1 MAGPWEKYQ
10 AADTSATGGAK
21 PWERYQ
27 KSADGSVSPPKEP
40 STRTPFAV
48 ANDTMIELANSAVG
62 GLGAAADFAL
72 PGNRFSRAADDFV
85 KAGQEKQSDAVKA
98 DRAKFQKALDQSE
111 GIGDDLSAVGNY
123 LVDSPLQAAAQA
135 AGSFAL
141 PGGAIKGARVGAE
154 LLGLG
159 ARGATVAGRA
169 AGIGAGAA
177 LSGGDAAGG
186 AYDLVMEMPERTL
199 MASPQA
205 QALADKGYLP
215 KEIRETLARE
225 AGRDASLLPA
235 LAGALTG
242 AFGAEKVL
250 AGGRMA
256 QGGLRGALGTGAV
269 EAATEAAEEGVTQF
283 EGRRA
288 AQKIDPSIDPTKN
301 VAAMAAMGA
310 AQGGPVGAVV
320 GGMSHGHAAGDSVQD
335 RYGKVAAERAAEGEE
350 PAAPLALPSPGSQDA
365 LVVDAEGRAMGRE
378 DVAARNHPG
387 RRGMEA
393 AEAQEPAGPLA
404 LPAPAV
410 TVGRDGTA
418 RTASQR
424 TESAALDELERW
436 ARQELGYTDDVQA
449 AGRRHPGRPEE
460 NPGPATRIPA
470 LPAPTVTVDSTG
482 TARTAEQR
490 SADLSRQREAGDLG
504 LTQDVDAAARNHPGR
519 PQAIQTPV
527 DEAAHAAQ
535 TSPIDGAIEPTDG
548 QKEAG
553 NYRKGHVR
561 VAGLDIS
568 IENPEGS
575 ERRGTDPGG
584 KPWVNRMAGHY
595 GYVRRTEGADGDQVD
610 VFLKPGTAEDYSG
623 PVFVVD
629 QVDPKTGKFDE
640 HKVMVGYGSQK
651 EAETAYRRSY
661 SRGWKGMGKV
671 TPMDMPAFK
680 EWLKGDTTQPA
691 AGAIQPQAASGEEAR
706 VARAHSLLP
715 EDRRTILRRSVAAG
729 NITQSQADERALR
742 WAANHGMSEGD
753 TAPGRQVK
761 RKWTDAEWAR
771 LGLLQSARDELKNAV
786 DRGVLSQDQ
795 ADALVEQARQTGDVA
810 AADGLIMDAIDE
822 ADGKRP
828 PERAALQAEPSG
840 KAADLSRQNRD
851 RSRPA
856 SIEQMNR
863 IANAPDYD
871 RLGFGRSPNEAAPM
885 VSVAGDTARIPES
898 DMGRADRVTLG
909 DGTKIPVR
917 YAVIEASDALA
928 SHAADGAENATYYAE
943 PQPGQVRALNNGRM
957 AGLQEAYRRKTA
969 GAYTQAMI
977 DDAQAHGV
985 SVAAIRAKRE
995 PVLVRVYAD
1004 AENRR
1009 PNMGALSNPQSN
1021 LGMSAT
1027 EQAANDA
1034 RVVPVDLLNLGDTAS
1049 FDAASNRRFLDAF
1062 ARTVQKQGEDAA
1074 QIRDG
1079 QGNYSRQFMD
1089 RARAAVFHRAYG
1101 DDALTAMASES
1112 ADPDV
1117 RNILNALTMAAP
1129 DFAGMDAGPLDIR
1142 PQLAQAVHQIRDA
1155 RSRGLSMDQ
1164 HLAQQDMF
1172 GRDPLVDRMVGLL
1185 WGNIRAPRR
1194 VSEALRDMALFV
1206 QNEQARAGNQDMF
1219 GGAQVSAD
1227 DIVNR
1232 GEALIRNRY
1241 GNEEA
1246 SQAGLFGVER
1256 SESGRRAGANR
1267 RGGGQQGE
1275 DRGAPPADADGAA
1288 TRVEEPHGTQDL
1300 FGQKFELEPDVSPAS
1315 GGSRRA
1321 APVRT
1326 EPGSGAIQFPSLR
1339 SRAAAVV
1346 VEPEGSQFA
1355 VRVEAKRTL
1364 DLKVPDG
1371 IISSPD
1377 AVASALASIRKHP
1390 QENLLMLLTDEAGMP
1405 ISVLRHSLGQKFST
1419 GVETD
1424 VIIGHAA
1431 RVPKARNMWVVH
1443 NHPSGVSE
1451 LSNADLRMSNKIAGL
1466 LRGARIQYRGMMA
1479 VGQNTFSNV
1488 DANGD
1493 ITRGKV
1499 RPVSRPKQ
1507 IPVVERTFVKRGTL
1521 DKAIDPVSVTQIAEK
1536 VSAGQ
1541 DGVML
1546 LDSQNRPVA
1555 FLPIRA
1561 TEMGRLR
1568 GTGGLERL
1576 MAGVEKA
1583 NTAAAVTVVRSA
1595 GDVDAAFNVGAALTA
1610 AGIRVLD
1617 IVADGKPLAQTGR
1630 RLTRSD
1636 GTFESRQPRPRAGVA
1651 VSDAQRFAGDF
1662 MDKLPGAGRL
1672 KVSVVQ
1678 SVKDIPEGAKPSN
1691 MAEGVYY
1698 PASEGGRIY
1707 LVADNLPTID
1717 RLHQVLAHEV
1727 VGHFG
1732 VEALLGERF
1741 DGVLADVRR
1750 LARVPQGERATGN
1763 EQPGDKNYATMEA
1776 VGMRYPDYGAKARAR
1791 EVLARMAETNSRKYF
1806 LQGLYMKM
1814 RAALRAM
1821 GFDLK
1826 LTTAD
1831 LRQMVVDAGRFL
1843 RRTPA
1848 DQAYSGVKM
1857 AAASMAASESAR
1869 PGQTDTEA
1877 FKRWFGDSRVVDS
1890 EGRPLVVYHGTADDI
1905 TAFDTTKTKAA
1916 DVIFTT
1922 SDPAAASTYA
1932 ETQFRGAPNV
1942 MPLYV
1947 SIKRPAYIRAEDYSF
1962 EALQTAASRGDVDG
1976 ILVVDDAGS
1985 IRIAAPLSPEQ
1996 IKSAA
2001 GNRGTFDPSSDSI
2014 VESRRDDKP
2023 VDLPDAIIGRTLGD
2037 AGRHPDFPAAKAG
2050 NTNAAQRLVDDL
2062 VTSDVVSKVRDTLGD
2077 KRPTVVP
2084 VLAVESAGHNKI
2096 PLAAAHRLGAAL
2108 GLDVDQNVYQSVKAK
2123 RTALSGLDRIF
2134 QQPEFDGTVEAGK
2147 EYLLVDDTLT
2157 QGGTMAALASHIR
2170 QHGGTVV
2177 GTFAL
2182 TGKQY
2187 SATLRLSPETLKTLR
2202 ERYGDIE
2209 SEFRAATGRGLDALT
2224 ESEGRYL
2231 AKHGTP
2237 DAVRARIV
2245 AEGHARGRGALQE
2258 GMGRQEGRLK
2268 QPQDDDQ
2275 APPDAGLFN
2284 GPVESRAAAAPP
2296 TGQPKQPAASGTAR
2310 PGETLSKTE
2319 RMLRD
2324 RTLGKIGAFTKPDS
2338 IQDRLAKL
2346 QDGWRAKAV
2355 QGVFDH
2361 FLSLKALSPTAYMQ
2375 ARLSKGTDGA
2385 AEYLVRHG
2393 AVKLTDGAIDGA
2405 GGKGLA
2411 DILAGLSGEHDHFM
2425 AWIAGNRA
2433 ERLLAEGR
2441 EHLFTPDD
2449 VAMLKRL
2456 NLGKMADGRR
2466 RADVYAA
2473 ALKDLNVLQKSVLD
2487 VAQDAG
2493 LINREAR
2500 KLWEHNFYV
2509 PFYREMENDATGT
2522 MGPGQISG
2530 LVGQR
2535 AFKKLKGG
2543 KEKLGDLTANTVSNW
2558 SHLLSASMKN
2568 LAAQGAMESAVEMG
2582 IAEKIGAAQKDSVR
2596 IMVDGKERHYMVD
2609 DPMVLDSL
2617 TSLHYVGSNDPI
2629 MRAMR
2634 KMKHAL
2640 TIGVTISPT
2649 FRVRNLL
2656 RDSLQAVSID
2666 SEISLN
2672 PMRNMIDG
2680 WRATTSDSPTMR
2692 KLLAGGGA
2700 VRFGSFNDGQAR
2712 NVKRLIDE
2720 LQVSPDQVVSSPADL
2735 RRYARK
2741 AFDWYQE
2748 LGDRSETVNRAA
2760 IYDAAIKNGK
2770 SHLEAS
2776 YLARDLM
2783 DFTSHGSF
2791 AAVRL
2796 LTQVVPFMNA
2806 RLQGMYKL
2814 GRAVRDNPARFAA
2827 VAGAVGLASAL
2838 LYLSMKDDDDYKAL
2852 PDWARNTYWVMKLP
2866 GTDKMIYI
2874 PKPFEIGALGTV
2886 VERATELAFGGDDY
2900 RLGDFGR
2907 TVAGV
2912 LGDQLAMNP
2921 IPQALKPAMEAAF
2934 NFDSFRGRN
2943 IDSMGQERLP
2953 PGERFTGQTSAG
2965 AVALGRAI
2973 NVSPQ
2978 RLEHMAR
2985 GYFGWLGAQALN
2997 VADYLARPLSNL
3009 PENPRRDLGKIDNWF
3024 VVGDFVKDA
3033 ASPSSKY
3040 AQRFYDMQNEVN
3052 QVYAA
3057 YNQARALGDVER
3069 AEELKRSDEAK
3080 LYGIAKAAG
3089 NQLTKINQAIK
3100 RVERSDLPAE
3110 EKRARLDQLYQAGWG
3125 MDGVYCRRPDARSYV
3140 YQ

>member
-111 GIGDDLSAVGNY
+111 GVGDDLAAVGDY
-123 LVDSPLQAAAQA
+123 IVDSPLQAAAQA

-159 ARGATVAGRA
+159 ARGAAIAGRA
-169 AGIGAGAA
+169 AGIGTGAA
-177 LSGGDAAGG
+177 LSGGDAAGN

-199 MASPQA
+199 MASEPA

-215 KEIRETLARE
+215 TEIRETLARE

-235 LAGALTG
+235 LAGGLSG

-256 QGGLRGALGTGAV
+256 QGGLRGAIGTGAV
-269 EAATEAAEEGVTQF
+269 EAATEAAEEGITQY
-283 EGRRA
+283 EGQRA

-310 AQGGPVGAVV
+310 AQGGPIGAVV
-320 GGMSHGHAAGDSVQD
+320 GGLSHGRARGDSMQD

-350 PAAPLALPSPGSQDA
+350 PAAPLGLPSPGSQEA
-365 LVVDAEGRAMGRE
+365 FVVDADGQVMNRE
-378 DVAARNHPG
+378 NAAARNHPG
-387 RRGMEA
+387 RVQFADGKGDSVSWDVDANGNPVR
-393 AEAQEPAGPLA
+393 QDAGRPA
-404 LPAPAV
+404 LPAPTI
-410 TVGRDGTA
+410 TVDADGTA
-418 RTASQR
+418 KTAGQR
-424 TESAALDELERW
+424 TESSALDELERW
-436 ARQELGYTDDVQA
+436 ARDNLGYTDDVQA
-449 AGRRHPGRPEE
+449 AGRNHPGRPEPDPRAPE
-460 NPGPATRIPA
+460 APQSEPPLA
-470 LPAPTVTVDSTG
+470 LPAPTVTVDAAG
-482 TARTAEQR
+482 TARTAGQR
-490 SADLSRQREAGDLG
+490 SADLAKQREAGDLG
-504 LTQDVDAAARNHPGR
+504 LTQDVDAAGRQHPGR

-535 TSPIDGAIEPTDG
+535 TSPLAGAVEPTDA

-553 NYRKGHVR
+553 NYRKGHAR
-561 VAGLDIS
+561 IAGLDIS

-575 ERRGTDPGG
+575 ERRGTGPGG
-584 KPWVNRMAGHY
+584 KPWVTRMAGHY
-595 GYVRRTEGADGDQVD
+595 GYVRRTEGADGEQVD

-651 EAETAYRRSY
+651 EAEKAYKASY
-661 SRGWKGMGKV
+661 SRGWKGMGRV

-680 EWLKGDTTQPA
+680 EWLKGDTTKPA
-691 AGAIQPQAASGEEAR
+691 AGGQQTAA
-706 VARAHSLLP
+706 P
-715 EDRRTILRRSVAAG
+715 
-729 NITQSQADERALR
+729 
-742 WAANHGMSEGD
+742 
-753 TAPGRQVK
+753 
-761 RKWTDAEWAR
+761 
-771 LGLLQSARDELKNAV
+771 
-786 DRGVLSQDQ
+786 
-795 ADALVEQARQTGDVA
+795 
-810 AADGLIMDAIDE
+810 
-822 ADGKRP
+822 
-828 PERAALQAEPSG
+828 
-840 KAADLSRQNRD
+840 DLSRQNRD

-885 VSVAGDTARIPES
+885 VSVAGDTARIPEA
-898 DMGRADRVTLG
+898 DMGRSDRVTLG
-909 DGTKIPVR
+909 DGTKVPVR

-928 SHAADGAENATYYAE
+928 SHAADGTENAAYYDA
-943 PQPGQVRALNNGRM
+943 PQPGQIRALNNGRM
-957 AGLQEAYRRKTA
+957 AGLQEAYRRKKA
-969 GAYTQAMI
+969 GAYIEAMI
-977 DDAQAHGV
+977 EDAQAHGV
-985 SVAAIRAKRE
+985 SPEAIRAKRE

-1034 RVVPVDLLNLGDTAS
+1034 RVVPVDLLDLGDTAS

-1062 ARTVQKQGEDAA
+1062 ARAVQQQGEDAA

-1079 QGNYSRQFMD
+1079 HGNYSRQFMD

-1129 DFAGMDAGPLDIR
+1129 DFAGLEAGPLDIR
-1142 PQLAQAVHQIRDA
+1142 PQLGQAVHQIRDA
-1155 RSRGLSMDQ
+1155 RSRGLNMDQ

-1219 GGAQVSAD
+1219 GGAEVSAD
-1227 DIVNR
+1227 DIINR

-1241 GNEEA
+1241 GKENA
-1246 SQAGLFGVER
+1246 TQAEGLFGVER
-1256 SESGRRAGANR
+1256 SESGRRADADR
-1267 RGGGQQGE
+1267 PAGGQSGE
-1275 DRGAPPADADGAA
+1275 KRGTPPADADGTAA
-1288 TRVEEPHGTQDL
+1288 RVEEPHGTQDL
-1300 FGQKFELEPDVSPAS
+1300 FGQGFELEPDVSHS
-1315 GGSRRA
+1315 GGGDKRA
-1321 APVRT
+1321 RAGGPISGPR
-1326 EPGSGAIQFPSLR
+1326 SGALRLPSLR

-1346 VEPEGSQFA
+1346 IEPEGSQFA
-1355 VRVEAKRTL
+1355 VRVEAKKTL
-1364 DLKVPDG
+1364 DLRVPDG
-1371 IISSPD
+1371 KITSAGD
-1377 AVASALASIRKHP
+1377 VASALASIRKHP
-1390 QENLLMLLTDEAGMP
+1390 QENLLMLLTDGDGMP
-1405 ISVLRHSLGQKFST
+1405 ISVLRHSIGGKAHT
-1419 GVETD
+1419 GVEPD
-1424 VIIGHAA
+1424 IIIGHAA
-1431 RVPKARNMWVVH
+1431 RVPKAKNMWLVH

-1451 LSNADLRMSNKIAGL
+1451 LSNPDLQMSKRVAQI
-1466 LRGARIQYRGMMA
+1466 LRGTGIQYRGLMA
-1479 VGQNTFSNV
+1479 VGLGSFSNV
-1488 DANGD
+1488 DAQGG
-1493 ITRGKV
+1493 IERGKV
-1499 RPVSRPKQ
+1499 APVLRPKH

-1521 DKAIDPVSVTQIAEK
+1521 GKAIDPVSVTQIAEK
-1536 VSAGQ
+1536 VSGGQ

-1555 FLPIRA
+1555 FLPIRSA
-1561 TEMGRLR
+1561 EMGRLR
-1568 GTGGLERL
+1568 GTGGLEKL
-1576 MAGVEKA
+1576 MAGVERA

-1595 GDVDAAFNVGAALTA
+1595 GDVDAALNVGTALNA

-1617 IVADGKPLAQTGR
+1617 IVAAGQPLAATGK

-1651 VSDAQRFAGDF
+1651 VSEAQRFAGDF

-1707 LVADNLPTID
+1707 LVADNLPTMD
-1717 RLHQVLAHEV
+1717 RLHQVLAHEI

-1750 LARVPQGERATGN
+1750 LARVPQGSRATGN
-1763 EQPGDKNYATMEA
+1763 EQPGDPNYATMEA

-1806 LQGLYMKM
+1806 LTGLYMKM

-1821 GFDLK
+1821 GFNLK

-1831 LRQMVVDAGRFL
+1831 LRQMVIDAGRFL
-1843 RRTPA
+1843 QRTPA
-1848 DQAYSGVKM
+1848 DQAYSGMKM

-1869 PGQTDTEA
+1869 PGQTDVAA
-1877 FKRWFGDSRVVDS
+1877 FKRWFAGSKIVDAA
-1890 EGRPLVVYHGTADDI
+1890 GQPLVVYHGTDQSFDAFKGESWFTPVPADASQYSS
-1905 TAFDTTKTKAA
+1905 TQTPGA
-1916 DVIFTT
+1916 DH
-1922 SDPAAASTYA
+1922 
-1932 ETQFRGAPNV
+1932 APNV
-1942 MPLYV
+1942 MPVYLNIRKPKVIKTYATRSDIEDAKASGKYDGVIVQGVGGSTVNHYV
-1947 SIKRPAYIRAEDYSF
+1947 AFRPG
-1962 EALQTAASRGDVDG
+1962 QV
-1976 ILVVDDAGS
+1976 
-1985 IRIAAPLSPEQ
+1985 
-1996 IKSAA
+1996 KSAIGNA
-2001 GNRGTFDPSSDSI
+2001 GAFDPNSDSI

-2023 VDLPDAIIGRTLGD
+2023 IDLPAAIIGRALGD

-2050 NTNAAQRLVDDL
+2050 DTKAAVRLVDDL
-2062 VTSDVVSKVRDTLGD
+2062 VTPDVVSKVRDALSGQ
-2077 KRPTVVP
+2077 KPTIVP
-2084 VLAVESAGHNKI
+2084 VLAIESAGHNKI
-2096 PLAAAHRLGAAL
+2096 PAMVAKRLGISL
-2108 GLDVDQNVYQSVKAK
+2108 GLDVDADIVQSVKAQ
-2123 RTALSGLDRIF
+2123 RTALTGLDRIF
-2134 QQPEFDGTVEAGK
+2134 QQPEFDGPVGAGK

-2170 QHGGTVV
+2170 QHGGAVV

-2209 SEFRAATGRGLDALT
+2209 SEFRAATGRGFDALT

-2237 DAVRARIV
+2237 DAVRARV
-2245 AEGHARGRGALQE
+2245 LAEGNARGDGLRGESL
-2258 GMGRQEGRLK
+2258 GRQEGRLK

-2284 GPVESRAAAAPP
+2284 GPVESRAAAAPIP
-2296 TGQPKQPAASGTAR
+2296 SDSGKQPAATGTVR

-2319 RMLRD
+2319 RLLRD

-2338 IQDRLAKL
+2338 IQDRLTKL
-2346 QDGWRAKAV
+2346 QDNWRAKAV

-2393 AVKLTDGAIDGA
+2393 AVKMTDGAIDGA

-2411 DILAGLSGEHDHFM
+2411 DILAGLNGEHDHFM

-2456 NLGKMADGRR
+2456 NLGKMQDGRR

-2500 KLWEHNFYV
+2500 KLWEHDFYV
-2509 PFYREMENDATGT
+2509 PFYRVMEDDNTGT

-2543 KEKLGDLTANTVSNW
+2543 KEKLGDLTANTVANW

-2596 IMVDGKERHYMVD
+2596 IMVDGKEQHYAVD

-2617 TSLHYVGSNDPI
+2617 TALHYVGSNDPI

-2656 RDSLQAVSID
+2656 RDSLQAIAID
-2666 SEISLN
+2666 SDIKLN
-2672 PMRNMIDG
+2672 PVANMIQG
-2680 WRATTSDSPTMR
+2680 WKSTGSESPTMR

-2712 NVKRLIDE
+2712 NVKRLVDE

-2748 LGDRSETVNRAA
+2748 LGDRSETVNRAT
-2760 IYDAAIKNGK
+2760 IYEAARKNGK

-2852 PDWARNTYWVMKLP
+2852 PDWARNTYWVVKLP

-2886 VERATELAFGGDDY
+2886 VERGTELAFGGDDY

-2978 RLEHMAR
+2978 RLEHIVR

-2997 VADYLARPLSNL
+2997 VADYLARPLSNM
-3009 PENPRRDLGKIDNWF
+3009 PENPRSDLGKIDNWF

-3040 AQRFYDMQNEVN
+3040 VQRFYDMQKDVN
-3052 QVYAA
+3052 QIYAA
-3057 YNQARALGDVER
+3057 YNQARALGDVDR

-3089 NQLTKINQAIK
+3089 NQLAKINQAIK
-3100 RVERSDLPAE
+3100 RVERSTLAAE
-3110 EKRARLDQLYQAGWG
+3110 EKRVRLDELYQARNRLA
-3125 MDGVYCRRPDARSYV
+3125 MIADEHVRAKR
-3140 YQ
+3140 

>member
-1 MAGPWEKYQ
+1 MAGPWEKYRVP
-10 AADTSATGGAK
+10 ARAEAGGMK
-21 PWERYQ
+21 PWERYGAPTAGQ
-27 KSADGSVSPPKEP
+27 PAEP
-40 STRTPFAV
+40 ATRTPFAV
-48 ANDTMIELANSAVG
+48 ANDTMIELANAAVG
-62 GLGAAADFAL
+62 GLGAVADFAV

-85 KAGQEKQSDAVKA
+85 RAGQEKQSDVVKA
-98 DRAKFQKALDQSE
+98 DRAKLNEALKQSE
-111 GIGDDLSAVGNY
+111 GVGDDLKAVGDY
-123 LVDSPLQAAAQA
+123 IVDSPLQAAAQA
-135 AGSFAL
+135 AGSFL
-141 PGGAIKGARVGAE
+141 VPGAAIKGARVGAG
-154 LLGLG
+154 LLGWG
-159 ARGATVAGRA
+159 ERGAALAGRA
-169 AGIGAGAA
+169 AGIGTGAA
-177 LSGGDAAGG
+177 LSGGDAAGN
-186 AYDLVMEMPERTL
+186 AYDLVMGMPERTL
-199 MASPQA
+199 MASEPA
-205 QALADKGYLP
+205 QALADQGYLP

-235 LAGALTG
+235 LAGAAAG
-242 AFGAEKVL
+242 AFGAEKIL

-269 EAATEAAEEGVTQF
+269 EAATEAAEEGLTQY
-283 EGRRA
+283 EGQRA

-320 GGMSHGHAAGDSVQD
+320 GGLSHGRAAGDSVQD

-350 PAAPLALPSPGSQDA
+350 PAAPLALPSPSGQDA
-365 LVVDAEGRAMGRE
+365 FRVDADGQVMSRE
-378 DVAARNHPG
+378 DAAARNHPG

-393 AEAQEPAGPLA
+393 AEAQEPADPLA
-404 LPAPAV
+404 LPAPTV
-410 TVGRDGTA
+410 TVGQDGTA
-418 RTASQR
+418 RTAGQR
-424 TESAALDELERW
+424 MESAALDELERW
-436 ARQELGYTDDVQA
+436 ARDNLGYTDDVQA
-449 AGRRHPGRPEE
+449 AGRNHPGRPEA
-460 NPGPATRIPA
+460 NPRPPAAPAAEPTLA
-470 LPAPTVTVDSTG
+470 LPAPTVTVDSAG
-482 TARTAEQR
+482 AARTAEQR
-490 SADLSRQREAGDLG
+490 SADLARQREAGDLG
-504 LTQDVDAAARNHPGR
+504 LTRDVETAARNHPGR

-535 TSPIDGAIEPTDG
+535 TSPVGTPAVEPTDG

-629 QVDPKTGKFDE
+629 QMDPKTGKFDE

-680 EWLKGDTTQPA
+680 EWLKKGDTTKP
-691 AGAIQPQAASGEEAR
+691 
-706 VARAHSLLP
+706 VAQR
-715 EDRRTILRRSVAAG
+715 
-729 NITQSQADERALR
+729 
-742 WAANHGMSEGD
+742 
-753 TAPGRQVK
+753 
-761 RKWTDAEWAR
+761 
-771 LGLLQSARDELKNAV
+771 
-786 DRGVLSQDQ
+786 DQ
-795 ADALVEQARQTGDVA
+795 AGT
-810 AADGLIMDAIDE
+810 
-822 ADGKRP
+822 
-828 PERAALQAEPSG
+828 
-840 KAADLSRQNRD
+840 DLSRQNRD

-898 DMGRADRVTLG
+898 DMGRTDRVTLG

-928 SHAADGAENATYYAE
+928 SHAADGTENAAYYADAK
-943 PQPGQVRALNNGRM
+943 PGEVRALNNGRM
-957 AGLQEAYRRKTA
+957 AGLQEAYRRKKA

-985 SVAAIRAKRE
+985 SPEAIRAKRE

-1034 RVVPVDLLNLGDTAS
+1034 RITPVDLLDMGESGA
-1049 FDAASNRRFLDAF
+1049 FDSASNRRFLDAF
-1062 ARTVQKQGEDAA
+1062 VRAVQHQGEDAA

-1101 DDALTAMASES
+1101 DDALTSMASES

-1129 DFAGMDAGPLDIR
+1129 DFAGLDAGPLDIR
-1142 PQLAQAVHQIRDA
+1142 PQLAAAVHQIRDA
-1155 RSRGLSMDQ
+1155 RARGLNMDQ
-1164 HLAQQDMF
+1164 HLAQQDLF

-1206 QNEQARAGNQDMF
+1206 QNEQARAGSQDMF

-1227 DIVNR
+1227 DIINR

-1241 GNEEA
+1241 GREQA
-1246 SQAGLFGVER
+1246 STGQKDIFGVER
-1256 SESGRRAGANR
+1256 SKGGRRADSDRSAGR
-1267 RGGGQQGE
+1267 QQGE
-1275 DRGAPPADADGAA
+1275 NEGARPANADDAA
-1288 TRVEEPHGTQDL
+1288 TRLEESHGTQDL
-1300 FGQKFELEPDVSPAS
+1300 FGQGFDLEPEVSNSS
-1315 GGSRRA
+1315 GGGRRA
-1321 APVRT
+1321 ASTRT
-1326 EPGSGAIQFPSLR
+1326 ESGSGAVRLPSLR
-1339 SRAAAVV
+1339 SRAAAIII
-1346 VEPEGSQFA
+1346 EPEGSQFA
-1355 VRVEAKRTL
+1355 VRVEAKKTL
-1364 DLKVPDG
+1364 DLRVPDG
-1371 IISSPD
+1371 VIASPD
-1377 AVASALASIRKHP
+1377 AVASAMASIRKAP
-1390 QENLLMLLTDEAGMP
+1390 QENLMMLLTDEAGMP
-1405 ISVLRHSLGQKFST
+1405 ISVLRHSLGRKSST
-1419 GVETD
+1419 DIEPD
-1424 VIIGHAA
+1424 IIIGHAA
-1431 RVPKARNMWVVH
+1431 RVPRAKHMWLVH

-1451 LSNADLRMSNKIAGL
+1451 LSNADLRMSKKIADL
-1466 LRGARIQYRGMMA
+1466 LRGGRIEYKGLMA
-1479 VGQNTFSNV
+1479 VGQGAFSNV
-1488 DANGD
+1488 DARGD
-1493 ITRGKV
+1493 IARGKV

-1521 DKAIDPVSVTQIAEK
+1521 GDMVDPLNVAGLAERI
-1536 VSAGQ
+1536 SGGR

-1546 LDSQNRPVA
+1546 LNALHRPVA
-1555 FLPIRA
+1555 FLPMMA
-1561 TEMGRLR
+1561 HEMGRLR
-1568 GTGGLERL
+1568 GTGGLEKL

-1583 NTAAAVTVVRSA
+1583 NTSSA
-1595 GDVDAAFNVGAALTA
+1595 ITIVQSEGNIDQARNLNKALED
-1610 AGIRVLD
+1610 AGIRALD
-1617 IVADGKPLAQTGR
+1617 IVADGKPLAPTGQ
-1630 RLTRSD
+1630 RLVPRS
-1636 GTFESRQPRPRAGVA
+1636 GGQFESRQPRPGAGVSVA
-1651 VSDAQRFAGDF
+1651 DARVFAGAF
-1662 MDKLPGAGRL
+1662 MKKLPGAGRL

-1678 SVKDIPEGAKPSN
+1678 SVKDIPEGPSN

-1698 PASEGGRIY
+1698 PAGDGGRIY
-1707 LVADNLPTID
+1707 LVADNLPTME
-1717 RLHQVLAHEV
+1717 RLQQVLAHEI

-1750 LARVPQGERATGN
+1750 LARVPAGERATGN

-1791 EVLARMAETNSRKYF
+1791 EVLARMAETGGRKYF
-1806 LQGLYMKM
+1806 LQGLYAKM

-1831 LRQMVVDAGRFL
+1831 LRQMVIDAGRFL
-1843 RRTPA
+1843 RRTQA
-1848 DQAYSGVKM
+1848 DQAFSGTRM
-1857 AAASMAASESAR
+1857 AAASMAASNGRAGVPTADVSGLEFGNPADGVVALRNQAKEWGAEHLQGKQFRNAEQGWDIHVGRRGLKETLSRSAR
-1869 PGQTDTEA
+1869 IEKVQSIAALPDMLRHATLSHSAPAKLASDTSTRAMHTMYAPVRIGGDLRVARLLIREANNGEFFYDHDLSGISQQKAPDTTPNINPGS
-1877 FKRWFGDSRVVDS
+1877 KPGDMESGARATISVDEIKEIVNA
-1890 EGRPLVVYHGTADDI
+1890 EGR
-1905 TAFDTTKTKAA
+1905 
-1916 DVIFTT
+1916 
-1922 SDPAAASTYA
+1922 
-1932 ETQFRGAPNV
+1932 
-1942 MPLYV
+1942 
-1947 SIKRPAYIRAEDYSF
+1947 
-1962 EALQTAASRGDVDG
+1962 
-1976 ILVVDDAGS
+1976 AGW
-1985 IRIAAPLSPEQ
+1985 
-1996 IKSAA
+1996 KFGSA
-2001 GNRGTFDPSSDSI
+2001 
-2014 VESRRDDKP
+2014 ESR
-2023 VDLPDAIIGRTLGD
+2023 
-2037 AGRHPDFPAAKAG
+2037 
-2050 NTNAAQRLVDDL
+2050 N
-2062 VTSDVVSKVRDTLGD
+2062 
-2077 KRPTVVP
+2077 
-2084 VLAVESAGHNKI
+2084 
-2096 PLAAAHRLGAAL
+2096 GA
-2108 GLDVDQNVYQSVKAK
+2108 
-2123 RTALSGLDRIF
+2123 
-2134 QQPEFDGTVEAGK
+2134 
-2147 EYLLVDDTLT
+2147 
-2157 QGGTMAALASHIR
+2157 
-2170 QHGGTVV
+2170 
-2177 GTFAL
+2177 
-2182 TGKQY
+2182 
-2187 SATLRLSPETLKTLR
+2187 
-2202 ERYGDIE
+2202 
-2209 SEFRAATGRGLDALT
+2209 
-2224 ESEGRYL
+2224 
-2231 AKHGTP
+2231 P
-2237 DAVRARIV
+2237 DAVRDRV
-2245 AEGHARGRGALQE
+2245 LAEGHARGDGLRGEDL
-2258 GMGRQEGRLK
+2258 GRQESGLS
-2268 QPQDDDQ
+2268 PNQDDNE
-2275 APPDAGLFN
+2275 APPDAGLFS
-2284 GPVESRAAAAPP
+2284 GPVESRAATLPP
-2296 TGQPKQPAASGTAR
+2296 TSKPVQPEASNTVR
-2310 PGETLSKTE
+2310 PGESLSKTE
-2319 RMLRD
+2319 RLLRD
-2324 RTLGKIGAFTKPDS
+2324 RTLGKIGAFAKPDS

-2355 QGVFDH
+2355 QGIFDH

-2411 DILAGLSGEHDHFM
+2411 DILAGLRGEHDHFM

-2449 VAMLKRL
+2449 VATLKRL
-2456 NLGKMADGRR
+2456 NLGKMPDGRR

-2487 VAQDAG
+2487 VAQEAG
-2493 LINREAR
+2493 LINSEAR
-2500 KLWEHNFYV
+2500 KLWEHEFYV

-2522 MGPGQISG
+2522 MGPGQIAG

-2596 IMVDGKERHYMVD
+2596 IMVDGKEKHYMVD

-2672 PMRNMIDG
+2672 PMRNMVEG
-2680 WRATTSDSPTMR
+2680 WKATGSESPTMR

-2712 NVKRLIDE
+2712 NVKRLVDE
-2720 LQVSPDQVVSSPADL
+2720 LQVSADQVVSSPADL

-2741 AFDWYQE
+2741 AFDWYQD

-2760 IYDAAIKNGK
+2760 IYDAAIRNGK

-2852 PDWARNTYWVMKLP
+2852 PDWVRNTYWVVKLP
-2866 GTDKMIYI
+2866 GTDKMVYV

-2886 VERATELAFGGDDY
+2886 VERGTELAFGGDDY
-2900 RLGDFGR
+2900 RLGDFAK

-2921 IPQALKPAMEAAF
+2921 IPQAVKPAMETGF
-2934 NFDSFRGRN
+2934 NYDTFRERP

-2973 NVSPQ
+2973 NMSPQ
-2978 RLEHMAR
+2978 RLEHLAR
-2985 GYFGWLGAQALN
+2985 GYFGWLGTQALN

-3040 AQRFYDMQNEVN
+3040 IQRFYDMQNEVN
-3052 QVYAA
+3052 QVYSA
-3057 YNQARALGDVER
+3057 YNQARAMGDVER
-3069 AEELKRSDEAK
+3069 AEDLKRSSEAK
-3080 LYGIAKAAG
+3080 LYGIAKSAG
-3089 NQLTKINQAIK
+3089 NQLSKINQAIK
-3100 RVERSDLPAE
+3100 RIQRSDLSAD
-3110 EKRARLDQLYQAGWG
+3110 EKRARLDELYQARNRLA
-3125 MDGVYCRRPDARSYV
+3125 MMADEQVRER
-3140 YQ
+3140 QK